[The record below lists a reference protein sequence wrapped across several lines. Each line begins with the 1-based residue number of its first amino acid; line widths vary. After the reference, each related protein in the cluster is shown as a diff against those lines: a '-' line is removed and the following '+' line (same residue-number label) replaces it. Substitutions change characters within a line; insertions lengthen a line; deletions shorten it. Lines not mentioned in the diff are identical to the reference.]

1 MPMPC
6 GGEKLEGHRPVWLA
20 RGRMDGTA
28 GVGKSQI
35 ASDLQV
41 RGEVWVFCFLSLLK
55 PLKDPEQRSGMV

>member
-6 GGEKLEGHRPVWLA
+6 GREKLEGHRPVWLA

-35 ASDLQV
+35 ASDL
-41 RGEVWVFCFLSLLK
+41 
-55 PLKDPEQRSGMV
+55 